1 MQAPLRKVLIAILG
15 AMALACA
22 GAAALAQA
30 VGQPGT
36 GVPGPNVNIIGPTPH
51 PEQIPDTTFKQQNEP
66 SCAVQPSNA
75 QNIFCGYNDYRGV
88 DIASIG
94 DAWIGASMSRN
105 GGETWTSRLIPGFPG
120 DTTSLNEAFAA
131 DATVAAV
138 PGMAL
143 LGFIAAGRDSNSTGG
158 MYLQLWPEENKED
171 GAPWS
176 YLDTLTVF
184 SGTSGQFVD
193 KPAMLVTLSG
203 GVPVDT
209 ALPKGITRKLPPAAI
224 HVAYANFSGNDSND
238 SASIY
243 YIRSTDYGQSWS
255 NKSKLSES
263 IALNQ
268 GAALAANGNTILA
281 VWRQFDKNNNQ
292 ADSFAYAISTN
303 GGANWSKPATVPVP
317 ADQICTFDQPS
328 QLPEANY
335 AFRTKALPSLVSDGK
350 RFYLLWA
357 RRTLDEFGNL
367 SCTRGRSRI
376 AYLTTDGT
384 SWDTTIRLVDGQP
397 NDLLSHQFMPA
408 AFAAGGVVEVSWY
421 DTRDDE
427 FYRDASSP
435 AYSPFIVDESSGG
448 PVNRRHTADIYHA
461 QISGGTASAPGTP
474 RGSVKVSQYAVGNA
488 GSDFRPTDA
497 GDGQQL
503 EFNYVNGRL
512 FRQATK
518 PFLGDYNSVAAPEFR
533 LDQGGNW
540 VSNQGALGSDPGPT
554 DPTFHAFWA
563 DNRDV
568 RSNVYTQTACL
579 AGAVPGSPECPV
591 SSEYTPA
598 NADEP
603 KFLGETGSTATGQC
617 TRDFAPFPAFSP
629 AYCLPPD
636 QEDADQCYAR
646 YVASYEEY
654 LAGLQWSGSESQSL
668 KALSRN
674 QNVYSSVIKP
684 GVVFGT
690 ASATKPTNIQRA
702 FVVFVRNEN
711 SGNEA
716 QTFVLDAS
724 PYPVGSGGSASFT
737 QSPDTTPVTS
747 LAVQVPAGSTA
758 ARTVF
763 VKIATQA
770 LVRIHDESG
779 QFLASVVLNGNP
791 GAGALSDPDC
801 SGKSCDSQSVVAYEG
816 HNPDLIAQAYSVQF
830 PSYRNPSLRNPSL
843 RNSVYES
850 PSLRNQTV
858 EFPSLRNPS
867 LRNSPL
873 DDSSAQQQSYTDF
886 VYDVVNLGNTT
897 SAYTLKPLI
906 TGPLADPDGNPLS
919 PELIVS
925 RVYQEET
932 AQNCETVAIG
942 RQQVIVDIGDPDVAA
957 APPGDQDNNPSTPP
971 NPSEGQDG
979 YDPLA
984 DPGLAAGARHGTF
997 FVEPGGRAQ
1006 VTLRVWGIDAVG
1018 EHPEFRNR
1026 VWMKVYAQAANTGG
1040 SNGSAQ
1046 NTPAFDVACGTG
1058 TENCS
1063 QPDVTAPVFN
1073 PNPDPDFILNHPQP
1087 ANVLFSIE
1095 ANAPGGWKPPTDF
1108 APPAVEDASSF
1119 EVVCVDRAT
1128 GVDVLKL
1135 LNPIPVGPAAVV
1147 CTATDA
1153 AGNVSQPVEY
1163 DFIVLDDVPPT
1174 VTLDLPPGL
1183 DGLEATNPNGEVVNF
1198 GATAF
1203 DDVNGPTDVTCDP
1216 PSGSR
1221 FPIGTTTVT
1230 CSASDSP
1237 PIAIPGTN
1245 PQDYTNDEVGT
1256 ATFTVT
1262 VVDRTAPVVTVP
1274 ADIAVEADGKDG
1286 SVVTFSASA
1295 TDLVSG
1301 TIAPTCTPASGS
1313 TFAIGSTT
1321 VSCTATDGAGNAGSA
1336 SFKVVVRDTTPPPFI
1351 VNGQPVSDTNPLP
1364 PITQEATGPS
1374 GAIVAYTSP
1383 EATDSASPPV
1393 TVVCTPESG
1402 TLFAIGDT
1410 LVTCIATDAAGNQA
1424 TASFTVTVRD
1434 TTPPTLTVPA
1444 DILAEATA
1452 STGAV
1457 VAFTANATDVVDGSI
1472 TPVCTP
1478 ASGSTFALGATSVTC
1493 SARDK
1498 AGNSAAA
1505 SFKVTVRD
1513 TTIPTVAP
1521 PANVV
1526 AEATG
1531 PSGAAVSYPAATAS
1545 DLVGGAL
1552 AAPCIPVSGS
1562 TFAIGT
1568 TTVTCTATDADG
1580 NTGVGTFTVTVRDT
1594 TAPSVTV
1601 PANITAEATGAS
1613 GAVVTYSATATDLVS
1628 GSITPVC
1635 TPASG
1640 GTFAIGTTAVNC
1652 SATDAAGNIAGK
1664 SFTVTVRDTTPPTL
1678 TVPANITTS
1687 TGGAT
1692 ATVSYSVTATDAV
1705 GVKSLVCTSGAGVNS
1720 ADLTTGGTFPAG
1732 TSTVSCTAKDAAGN
1746 ASSKS
1751 FEVKV
1756 DRFSYGGLDGVYA
1769 NGSKSAKSAVPLDFG
1784 FIGAGGSVRVDSPLA
1799 APSVKVYYAGK
1810 SCPGVRPSAP
1820 TATYPSGSSDY
1831 RYSASGFNWQFNW
1844 KPSINGLGAGCYY
1857 VTVKSEQTGQEFN
1870 SSAGP
1875 ITLTK

>member
-1 MQAPLRKVLIAILG
+1 M
-15 AMALACA
+15 ACA
-22 GAAALAQA
+22 SLLAFAGATAVAQ
-30 VGQPGT
+30 T
-36 GVPGPNVNIIGPTPH
+36 GPQFGIPGPNVNIIGPTPD
-51 PEQIPDTTFKQQNEP
+51 PVQIPDTTFKQQNEP

-105 GGETWTSRLIPGFPG
+105 GGETWTSRLVPGFPG
-120 DTTSLNEAFAA
+120 DSASLNEAFAA
-131 DATVAAV
+131 DATAAAV

-176 YLDTLTVF
+176 YLDTLNIL

-203 GVPVDT
+203 GAPVDT
-209 ALPKGITRKLPPAAI
+209 ALPKGITRKLPPAVI

-243 YIRSTDYGQSWS
+243 YIQSTDYGQSWS
-255 NKSKLSES
+255 SKNKLSES

-268 GAALAANGNTILA
+268 GVALAANGDSVLA

-292 ADSFAYAISTN
+292 ADSFAYASSKN
-303 GGANWSKPATVPVP
+303 GGRNWSKPATVPLS

-335 AFRTKALPSLVSDGK
+335 AFRTKALPSLVSDGR

-357 RRTLDEFGNL
+357 RRTFDEFGNP

-376 AYLTTDGT
+376 SYLTTDGT

-408 AFAAGGVVEVSWY
+408 AFSAGGVVEVSWY
-421 DTRDDE
+421 DTRNDE
-427 FYRDASSP
+427 FWKDGP
-435 AYSPFIVDESSGG
+435 PLYSPFIVDTAPVDGNA
-448 PVNRRHTADIYHA
+448 VNRRHTADIYHA
-461 QISGGTASAPGTP
+461 QIVGGTASSPGTP
-474 RGSVKVSQYAVGNA
+474 QGSVKVSQYAVGDGGDGFPLSEA
-488 GSDFRPTDA
+488 R
-497 GDGQQL
+497 DGQQL

-518 PFLGDYNSVAAPEFR
+518 PFIGDYNAVAAPQFR
-533 LDQGGNW
+533 LDQGGKW
-540 VSNQGALGSDPGPT
+540 VSNQGALGSDPGPK
-554 DPTFHAFWA
+554 DPTFHTFWT

-579 AGAVPGSPECPV
+579 AGAVPGSPECPA
-591 SSEYTPA
+591 SSDYTPA

-617 TRDFAPFPAFSP
+617 TRDFDPFPAFSP
-629 AYCLPPD
+629 AYCLPPE

-646 YVASYEEY
+646 YVASYEVY
-654 LAGLQWSGSESQSL
+654 LADLRWSSGSQESL

-690 ASATKPTNIQRA
+690 ASATKPTNILRA
-702 FVVFVRNEN
+702 FVVFVRNDN
-711 SGNEA
+711 SGTAA
-716 QTFVLDAS
+716 QTFRLDAS
-724 PYPVGSGGSASFT
+724 PYPDNGVGTVSFT
-737 QSPDTTPVTS
+737 QSGAAVPS
-747 LAVQVPAGSTA
+747 LTVQVPAGSTA

-763 VKIATQA
+763 VESSAQA
-770 LVRIHDESG
+770 LVKIYDESG

-791 GAGALSDPDC
+791 EAGTISNPDC
-801 SGKSCDSQSVVAYEG
+801 GGKSCDGSSVMAYEG

-886 VYDVVNLGNTT
+886 VYDVANVGNTT

-906 TGPLADPDGNPLS
+906 TGPLTDPDGNPLS

-925 RVYQEET
+925 RIYQEET
-932 AQNCETVAIG
+932 AQNCETVTIG
-942 RQQVIVDIGDPDVAA
+942 RQQVIADIGDPDVAA

-971 NPSEGQDG
+971 NPAQGDPD
-979 YDPLA
+979 YDALA

-1018 EHPEFRNR
+1018 QHPEFRNR
-1026 VWMKVYAQAANTGG
+1026 VWMKVYAQAPNTGG
-1040 SNGSAQ
+1040 DTAV
-1046 NTPAFDVACGTG
+1046 AFDVACGTG
-1058 TENCS
+1058 TENCA

-1073 PNPDPDFILNHPQP
+1073 PSPDPDFILNNPQP
-1087 ANVLFSIE
+1087 ANVLFIE

-1108 APPAVEDASSF
+1108 APPAVEDESSF
-1119 EVVCVDRAT
+1119 EVICVDKKT
-1128 GVDVLKL
+1128 GIDVLAL
-1135 LNPIPVGPAAVV
+1135 TSPIPVGPAAVV

-1153 AGNVSQPVEY
+1153 AGNVSEPVEY
-1163 DFIVLDDVPPT
+1163 EFMVLDDVPPV

-1183 DGLEATNPNGEVVNF
+1183 DGLEATNPDGEVVTF

-1203 DDVNGPTDVTCDP
+1203 DDVSGPTDVTCDF

-1221 FPIGTTTVT
+1221 FPVGKTTVT

-1237 PIAIPGTN
+1237 PFPIPGTS
-1245 PQDYTNDEVGT
+1245 PQEFTNDKVGT
-1256 ATFTVT
+1256 AVFTVT
-1262 VVDRTAPVVTVP
+1262 VKDSTAPVVTVP
-1274 ADIAVEADGKDG
+1274 ADIAVEADSPAG

-1295 TDLVSG
+1295 ADIVSG
-1301 TIAPTCTPASGS
+1301 LITPTCTPASGS
-1313 TFAIGSTT
+1313 TFAIGATQVT
-1321 VSCTATDGAGNAGSA
+1321 CTATDTSGNTGSA
-1336 SFKVVVRDTTPPPFI
+1336 TFEVMVNDTTPPPFI
-1351 VNGQPVSDTNPLP
+1351 INGEPVSDANPLP
-1364 PITQEATGPS
+1364 SVTQEATGPT
-1374 GAIVAYTSP
+1374 GAIVTYTTP
-1383 EATDSASPPV
+1383 VATDTASPPV
-1393 TVVCTPESG
+1393 TVVCTPASG
-1402 TLFAIGDT
+1402 TLFPLGDT
-1410 LVTCIATDAAGNQA
+1410 SVTCIATDARGNSA
-1424 TASFTVTVRD
+1424 TASFTVTVSD
-1434 TTPPTLTVPA
+1434 TRAPVLTLPA
-1444 DILAEATA
+1444 DIVAEAVGA
-1452 STGAV
+1452 TGASV
-1457 VAFTANATDVVDGSI
+1457 SFAPTAMDVVDGSI
-1472 TPVCTP
+1472 APICSPVT
-1478 ASGSTFALGATSVTC
+1478 GSLFALGTTTVTC
-1493 SARDK
+1493 TATDK
-1498 AGNSAAA
+1498 AGNKSTS

-1513 TTIPTVAP
+1513 TTKPIVTA
-1521 PANVV
+1521 PANVL

-1531 PSGAAVSYPAATAS
+1531 PSGAVVGYPAATAS
-1545 DLVGGAL
+1545 DVVGGVL

-1568 TTVTCTATDADG
+1568 TTVTCTATDAAG
-1580 NTGVGTFTVTVRDT
+1580 NSGSATFTVTVQDR
-1594 TAPSVTV
+1594 TAPALTV
-1601 PANITAEATGAS
+1601 PSPITAEATSAS
-1613 GAVVTYSATATDLVS
+1613 GAIVTYSASANDLVG

-1640 GTFAIGTTAVNC
+1640 GTFAIGATSVTCTAKDTAGNTG
-1652 SATDAAGNIAGK
+1652 SAT
-1664 SFTVTVRDTTPPTL
+1664 FTVTVRDTTKPVV
-1678 TVPANITTS
+1678 TVPAPI
-1687 TGGAT
+1687 T
-1692 ATVSYSVTATDAV
+1692 ATTTGTTAAVTYSVTASDAV
-1705 GVKSLVCTSGAGVNS
+1705 GVKTLSCTAAGATNVTS
-1720 ADLTTGGTFPAG
+1720 TGGTFPVG
-1732 TSTVSCTAKDAAGN
+1732 VSTVNCTATDAAGN
-1746 ASSKS
+1746 TSAPKS
-1751 FEVKV
+1751 FTVTVNKAG
-1756 DRFSYGGLDGVYA
+1756 YGGLDGVYA

-1784 FIGAGGSVRVDSPLA
+1784 FIGSGSNARVDSSLA
-1799 APSVKVYYAGK
+1799 APTVKVYYAGK
-1810 SCPGVRPSAP
+1810 SCPGVRPSVP

-1844 KPSINGLGAGCYY
+1844 KPSVNRLGAGCYY
-1857 VTVKSEQTGQEFN
+1857 VAVQSDQTGQEFA
-1870 SSAGP
+1870 SSMGP